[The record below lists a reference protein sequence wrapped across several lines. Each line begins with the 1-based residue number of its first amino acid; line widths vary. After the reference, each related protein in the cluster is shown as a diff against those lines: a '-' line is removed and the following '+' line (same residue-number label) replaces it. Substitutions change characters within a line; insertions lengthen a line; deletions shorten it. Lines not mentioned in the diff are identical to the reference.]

1 MQVMLMRHADA
12 EPMDAKHYPDDDQR
26 PLTKRGCD
34 IHEKVTSVLKHMG
47 IAPTQIITSPRLR
60 ALQTA
65 GITAKGLNL
74 VEKLTLSRALGQGY
88 SLEAVLEMLG
98 VFNPDDTILCVG
110 HDPDLC
116 ELAAAL
122 LGITESSS
130 IKFPKS
136 GVMGIEFHGSP
147 AAGAGVLHFFY
158 RPEDLVALL

>member
-1 MQVMLMRHADA
+1 
-12 EPMDAKHYPDDDQR
+12 
-26 PLTKRGCD
+26 
-34 IHEKVTSVLKHMG
+34 
-47 IAPTQIITSPRLR
+47 
-60 ALQTA
+60 
-65 GITAKGLNL
+65 

-88 SLEAVLEMLG
+88 SLEAVLEMLA

-122 LGITESSS
+122 LGMAEAYG

-136 GVMGIEFHGSP
+136 GIMGIEFP
-147 AAGAGVLHFFY
+147 ADPAPGAGVLRFFY